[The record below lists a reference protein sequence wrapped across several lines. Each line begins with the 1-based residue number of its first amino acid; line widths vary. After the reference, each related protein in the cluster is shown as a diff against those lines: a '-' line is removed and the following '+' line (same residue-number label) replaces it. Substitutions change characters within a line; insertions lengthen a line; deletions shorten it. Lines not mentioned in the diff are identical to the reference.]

1 MKLQLED
8 KGQTFIPAEEE
19 AVRLQYEIE
28 SLKLRLE
35 ELQGKRDEAIALA
48 LKNGVRVYSGYRFG
62 EKKPASSLSDRKFAA
77 QYGELMDGYIEWYHK
92 THEAK
97 LSKTELSAYLK
108 TINHTNPDKVIADIT
123 EPGKGESTV
132 TITKLKGGDE

>member
-1 MKLQLED
+1 MKLQLEEEV
-8 KGQTFIPAEEE
+8 QTIPAEEE

-35 ELQGKRDEAIALA
+35 ELIGRRDEAIALA

-62 EKKPASSLSDRKFAA
+62 VKKPASSLSDRKFAA
-77 QYGELMDGYIEWYHK
+77 QYGELMDGYIEWYHR

-97 LSKTELSAYLK
+97 LSKTELAAYLK
-108 TINHTNPDKVIADIT
+108 TVNHTNPDKVIADIT
-123 EPGKGESTV
+123 EPGKGESAV
-132 TITKLKGGDE
+132 TITKLKGGEE